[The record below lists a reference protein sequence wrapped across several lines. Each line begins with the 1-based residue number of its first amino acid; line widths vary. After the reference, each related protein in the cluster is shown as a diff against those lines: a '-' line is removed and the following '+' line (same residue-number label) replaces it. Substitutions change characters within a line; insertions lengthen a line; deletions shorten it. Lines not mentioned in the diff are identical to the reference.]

1 MRFVATSLMVLCEA
15 PDERIVATRQALWR
29 KRMRGNKREWKRR
42 EDAPIEK
49 YFSPSLRHW
58 KRPQKANHFN
68 VLFRFRFFFF
78 YSVNLLI
85 KCRETNSKWS
95 QMPIR
100 TMVTRWT
107 NQNSKEMHVKGLKRG
122 KTLDLIVVIGL
133 SFASNWLRRW
143 REFSWP
149 IRAKY
154 IKTTANSENLRQIN
168 ALSPN
173 SVPES
178 NFGTK

>member
-68 VLFRFRFFFF
+68 ILFRFRFFFF

-95 QMPIR
+95 QRPIR

-107 NQNSKEMHVKGLKRG
+107 NQNSKEMYVKGLKRG
-122 KTLDLIVVIGL
+122 ENARLNCRDWFK
-133 SFASNWLRRW
+133 FC
-143 REFSWP
+143 
-149 IRAKY
+149 
-154 IKTTANSENLRQIN
+154 IKLAEKVARVFLTNQSEVHQN
-168 ALSPN
+168 
-173 SVPES
+173 
-178 NFGTK
+178 